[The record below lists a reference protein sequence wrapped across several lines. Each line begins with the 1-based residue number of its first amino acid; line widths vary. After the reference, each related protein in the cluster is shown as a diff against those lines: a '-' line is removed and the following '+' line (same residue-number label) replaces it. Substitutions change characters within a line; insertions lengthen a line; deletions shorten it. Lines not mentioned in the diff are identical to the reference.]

1 MANSPNKTFDSLV
14 NLLDRF
20 DKRRKNHDQ
29 VSPSTLTASPTTPDS
44 PSSGNTSAS
53 SSFSSSNIFNN
64 LNFSFHNKGAI
75 EDHQNSKQQAHDPK
89 SSSDINLVV
98 IDDDE
103 YDDPS
108 DAFDPFKTTR
118 SDDTCET
125 REKSVCSAEI
135 APSKMTASSSFYKH
149 GSHVFDDMARNNP
162 TLSNV
167 VDEAESLRQ
176 RFIGKKKA
184 LDTTFDN
191 FSIKRKG
198 KQFPSS
204 LESSLKVP
212 NSGLKTT
219 QSDIDI
225 QVIISTSFSISFFCN
240 FSE

>member
-29 VSPSTLTASPTTPDS
+29 VSPNTLTASPSTPDT
-44 PSSGNTSAS
+44 PSSGNASAS
-53 SSFSSSNIFNN
+53 SSFSTSNIFNN
-64 LNFSFHNKGAI
+64 LNFNFHNKGAK
-75 EDHQNSKQQAHDPK
+75 EDHQNSKQKARDPE
-89 SSSDINLVV
+89 SSSDSNLVV

-118 SDDTCET
+118 SDDACET

-135 APSKMTASSSFYKH
+135 ASSKMAASSSFYKL

-176 RFIGKKKA
+176 RFVGKKKA
-184 LDTTFDN
+184 LDITFDK
-191 FSIKRKG
+191 FSIKSKV
-198 KQFPSS
+198 KQSPSS
-204 LESSLKVP
+204 LERSLQVP

-225 QVIISTSFSISFFCN
+225 QVILSTSFFVLFFR